1 MFSLYKKE
9 LQSYYYSPFAYVIAA
24 LFLLVFSITFV
35 VGISDLS
42 GTQYKFSF
50 PNVFYSRTDY
60 ENLCRRKK
68 MRNGSTSHFQSA

>member
-50 PNVFYSRTDY
+50 PNVFYKSISFILY
-60 ENLCRRKK
+60 
-68 MRNGSTSHFQSA
+68 S

>member
-42 GTQYKFSF
+42 GTQYNFHSLTFSIIISF
-50 PNVFYSRTDY
+50 ILYS
-60 ENLCRRKK
+60 
-68 MRNGSTSHFQSA
+68 

>member
-50 PNVFYSRTDY
+50 PFLN
-60 ENLCRRKK
+60 NQKRKC
-68 MRNGSTSHFQSA
+68 FLLLI